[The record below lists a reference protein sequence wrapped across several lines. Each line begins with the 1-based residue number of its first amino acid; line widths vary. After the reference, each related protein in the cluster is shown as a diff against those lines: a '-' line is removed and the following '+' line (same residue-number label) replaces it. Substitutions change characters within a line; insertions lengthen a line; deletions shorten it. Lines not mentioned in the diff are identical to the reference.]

1 MNIEK
6 LAGYLSGRTKMQNVD
21 LLAKDAYLQGL
32 LIELSG
38 DDHFR
43 KSFVFKGG
51 TCLTKAYFGY
61 YRFSEDL
68 DFSWIDQKRWEKKTG
83 KEIRRLLSKEIDGVM
98 EVISKASEKLGL
110 DFKAQKHNKR
120 YVELGA
126 SNRLAT
132 FKLWYRPAGKP
143 EGFIKIQINFV
154 EVFFHKFKEKEL
166 KPIYE
171 TNPALIVGSPVKS
184 ERMTPK
190 RLGRPDEIQVLF
202 PEEAYLTYKIPKMSV
217 YDLKE
222 IASEKVRAVLT
233 RRGMKARDIIDLY
246 ILSEHGVSIKS
257 VRTEAIEKIRAML
270 KYEKYSENMLAK
282 ADVIGAVDVEKER
295 YLLVTDIGADFWSF
309 SETAS
314 NELKEILQEL
324 IKR

>member
-6 LAGYLSGRTKMQNVD
+6 LAGYLSGQTKVQNTD

-38 DDHFR
+38 NDHFR
-43 KSFVFKGG
+43 TSFVFKGG

-83 KEIRRLLSKEIDGVM
+83 KEIRRLLSKEIDSVM
-98 EVISKASEKLGL
+98 EVISRAGEKLGL
-110 DFKAQKHNKR
+110 DFKAQKSNKK
-120 YVELGA
+120 YVELGD

-166 KPIYE
+166 KPIS
-171 TNPALIVGSPVKS
+171 TSV
-184 ERMTPK
+184 ERK
-190 RLGRPDEIQVLF
+190 ELKVLF
-202 PEEAYLTYKIPKMSV
+202 PEEAYIILAKPRMKV

-246 ILSEHGVSIKS
+246 MLSEHGISIKS
-257 VRTEAIEKIRAML
+257 VRKEAMEKVRAML
-270 KYEKYSENMLAK
+270 KYAKYSKNILTK
-282 ADVIGAVDVEKER
+282 AEVIGAADIDKER
-295 YLLVTDIGADFWSF
+295 YLLVTDIREDFRSF
-309 SETAS
+309 SDTAS
-314 NELKEILQEL
+314 GELKEIIKEL
-324 IKR
+324 VGS

>member
-6 LAGYLSGRTKMQNVD
+6 LASYLSGKTTVQNTD

-32 LIELSG
+32 LIDLSG
-38 DDHFR
+38 NDLFR
-43 KSFVFKGG
+43 KNFVFKGG

-83 KEIRRLLSKEIDGVM
+83 KEVRRLLSKEIDGVM
-98 EVISKASEKLGL
+98 EVISMASEKLGL
-110 DFKAQKHNKR
+110 DFKAQKRNKR

-154 EVFFHKFKEKEL
+154 ETFFHKFKEKEL
-166 KPIYE
+166 KPIF
-171 TNPALIVGSPVKS
+171 TNV
-184 ERMTPK
+184 ERK
-190 RLGRPDEIQVLF
+190 ELEVLF
-202 PEEAYLTYKIPKMSV
+202 PEEAYIILTKPRMKV

-246 ILSEHGVSIKS
+246 MLSEHGVSIKS
-257 VRTEAIEKIRAML
+257 VRTEAMEKIRVML
-270 KYEKYSENMLAK
+270 KYEKYSKNMLAK
-282 ADVIGAVDVEKER
+282 TEVIGAVDIEKER
-295 YLLVTDIGADFWSF
+295 YLLVTDIGEGFWRF
-309 SETAS
+309 SESAS
-314 NELKEILQEL
+314 NELKEIRQEL
-324 IKR
+324 IES

>member
-6 LAGYLSGRTKMQNVD
+6 LAGYLSGQTKVQNTD

-38 DDHFR
+38 NDHFR

-83 KEIRRLLSKEIDGVM
+83 KEVRRLLSKEINSVM
-98 EVISKASEKLGL
+98 EVISRAGEKLGL
-110 DFKAQKHNKR
+110 DFKAQKSNKR

-154 EVFFHKFKEKEL
+154 ETFFHKFKEKEL
-166 KPIYE
+166 KPIF
-171 TNPALIVGSPVKS
+171 TRV
-184 ERMTPK
+184 ERK
-190 RLGRPDEIQVLF
+190 ELEVLF
-202 PEEAYLTYKIPKMSV
+202 PEEAYIILAKPRMNV

-233 RRGMKARDIIDLY
+233 RRGTKERDIIDLY
-246 ILSEHGVSIKS
+246 MLSEHGISIKS
-257 VRTEAIEKIRAML
+257 VRKEAMEKARAML
-270 KYEKYSENMLAK
+270 KYAKYSKNILTK
-282 ADVIGAVDVEKER
+282 AEVIGAADIDKER
-295 YLLVTDIGADFWSF
+295 YLLVTDIGEDFWKF
-309 SETAS
+309 SESAS
-314 NELKEILQEL
+314 SELKGIINELVGS
-324 IKR
+324 

>member
-6 LAGYLSGRTKMQNVD
+6 LAGYLFGQTKMQNTD

-38 DDHFR
+38 NDYF
-43 KSFVFKGG
+43 KKNFVFKGG

-83 KEIRRLLSKEIDGVM
+83 KEIRRLLSKEINGVM
-98 EVISKASEKLGL
+98 EVISNVSEKLGL
-110 DFKAQKHNKR
+110 DFKTQKHNER

-166 KPIYE
+166 KPIS
-171 TNPALIVGSPVKS
+171 THV
-184 ERMTPK
+184 ERK
-190 RLGRPDEIQVLF
+190 ELEVLF
-202 PEEAYLTYKIPKMSV
+202 PEEAYIILTKPKMKV
-217 YDLKE
+217 YDIKE

-246 ILSEHGVSIKS
+246 MLSEHGVSIKS
-257 VRTEAIEKIRAML
+257 VRKEAIEKIRAML

-282 ADVIGAVDVEKER
+282 VDVIGVVDIEKER
-295 YLLVTDIGADFWSF
+295 YLLVTDIGEDFWSF

-314 NELKEILQEL
+314 NELKEILTEL
-324 IKR
+324 IKS

>member
-1 MNIEK
+1 MMDIER
-6 LAGYLSGRTKMQNVD
+6 LAGYLSGQTGITNTD

-32 LIELSG
+32 LIGLSEN
-38 DDHFR
+38 DRFE

-83 KEIRRLLSKEIDGVM
+83 KEVRRLLSKEIDCVM

-132 FKLWYRPAGKP
+132 FKLWYGPAGKP
-143 EGFIKIQINFV
+143 EGFIKIQINFA

-166 KPIYE
+166 KPIS
-171 TNPALIVGSPVKS
+171 ARV
-184 ERMTPK
+184 ERK
-190 RLGRPDEIQVLF
+190 ELEVLF
-202 PEEAYLTYKIPKMSV
+202 PEEAYIILTKPKMKV

-246 ILSEHGVSIKS
+246 MLSEHGVSIKS
-257 VRTEAIEKIRAML
+257 VRKEAIEKTRAVL

-282 ADVIGAVDVEKER
+282 ADAIGTVDVEKER

-309 SETAS
+309 SEKAS
-314 NELKEILQEL
+314 NELKGMLQEL
-324 IKR
+324 ANL